1 MPDTLSRRRFIQAAV
16 MAGAAVSIVSARPGE
31 AAPGNTI
38 VYIHG
43 LENKPPPD
51 KKKEWCF
58 EALAEGLKRNTG
70 QTLHADFA
78 VAYWA
83 DLRYERP
90 DDTAAQPGRRA
101 AAGSRLRALSLPAL
115 PRPSAS
121 DPPAPLSTG
130 RRPALA
136 PRLDG
141 VLV

>member
-1 MPDTLSRRRFIQAAV
+1 M
-16 MAGAAVSIVSARPGE
+16 SIVSARPGE
-31 AAPGNTI
+31 AAPGSTI

-101 AAGSRLRALSLPAL
+101 AAGPGFALCPCRRSRARLRLTLRRRSPQAA
-115 PRPSAS
+115 
-121 DPPAPLSTG
+121 G
-130 RRPALA
+130 RRW
-136 PRLDG
+136 PRAWTAC
-141 VLV
+141 